1 VFVWRE
7 DAERVRERPREG
19 ETKGKPMPEVALL
32 LYLAAIVAVALGL
45 TAALWIGVIFMLGF
59 VAVFAFAWATK

>member
-1 VFVWRE
+1 
-7 DAERVRERPREG
+7 
-19 ETKGKPMPEVALL
+19 MPEVALL